1 MGDSRHVRRAGINKK
16 RTGSNGNERA
26 QTELRV
32 KKKNN
37 PTAVQFVPVAARL
50 CPFPKVDFC

>member
-37 PTAVQFVPVAARL
+37 HTAVQFVPVAARL
-50 CPFPKVDFC
+50 CPFP